1 MEDATTPVHS
11 RPKPPPARVAMLLG
25 RSPQVVGE
33 VFVIV
38 APAIVG
44 RDPDVSLPLIHDGV
58 SRRHAEIV
66 RGEDDTLSVRDLG
79 STNGTIVNG
88 TPIETHRLV
97 NGDRI
102 QIGTVELEYRLA
114 TEAESKR
121 VRESAAALELL
132 SRLSERELEVA
143 RLVAQGL
150 KSDEIGRRLHIATR
164 TVNTHIEHIYGRL
177 EIKSRAVLARLV
189 TQADLGV

>member
-1 MEDATTPVHS
+1 MLVGRSQELAGQVLVIVTPAV
-11 RPKPPPARVAMLLG
+11 LG
-25 RSPQVVGE
+25 RDTDASIQIP
-33 VFVIV
+33 
-38 APAIVG
+38 
-44 RDPDVSLPLIHDGV
+44 HDGV

-66 RGEDDTLSVRDLG
+66 RAPDGALMLRDLG

-88 TPIETHRLV
+88 APTQSHRLA

-114 TEAESKR
+114 TEPESRR
-121 VRESAAALELL
+121 VRESAAALALL

-143 RLVAQGL
+143 KLVAQGL

-164 TVNTHIEHIYGRL
+164 TVNTHLEHIYGRL
-177 EIKSRAVLARLV
+177 EIKSRAVLTRLV
-189 TQADLGV
+189 TQADLAG

>member
-1 MEDATTPVHS
+1 MVKPTLSATVDCLGSET
-11 RPKPPPARVAMLLG
+11 KEPAEVA
-25 RSPQVVGE
+25 SIQIP
-33 VFVIV
+33 
-38 APAIVG
+38 
-44 RDPDVSLPLIHDGV
+44 HDGV

-66 RGEDDTLSVRDLG
+66 RTPDGAFMLRDLG

-88 TPIETHRLV
+88 AATPSHRLA

-114 TEAESKR
+114 TEPESRR
-121 VRESAAALELL
+121 VRESAAALALL

-143 RLVAQGL
+143 KLVAQGL

-164 TVNTHIEHIYGRL
+164 TVNTHLEHIYGRL
-177 EIKSRAVLARLV
+177 EIKSRAVLTRLV
-189 TQADLGV
+189 TQADLAG

>member
-11 RPKPPPARVAMLLG
+11 ERKPPPARVAMLVG
-25 RSPQVVGE
+25 RSPQVAGE
-33 VFVIV
+33 VFVIE
-38 APAIVG
+38 APAILG
-44 RDPDVSLPLIHDGV
+44 RDADVSLPMVHDGV

-66 RGEDDTLSVRDLG
+66 RDADDALNVRDLG

-88 TPIETHRLV
+88 APISTHRLA

-114 TEAESKR
+114 TEPESRR
-121 VRESAAALELL
+121 VRESAAAATLL

-164 TVNTHIEHIYGRL
+164 TVNTHLEHIYGRL
-177 EIKSRAVLARLV
+177 EIKSRAVLTRLV
-189 TQADLGV
+189 TQADLGT